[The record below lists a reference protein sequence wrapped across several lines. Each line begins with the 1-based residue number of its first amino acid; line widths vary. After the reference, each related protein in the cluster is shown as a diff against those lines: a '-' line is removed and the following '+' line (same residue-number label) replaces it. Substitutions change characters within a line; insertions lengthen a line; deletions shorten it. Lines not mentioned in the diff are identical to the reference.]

1 MIIGKRFT
9 QMRYFQISVSYT
21 VNQSQ
26 WAGAGD
32 GTKGGAEGEGEERE
46 GHLYPNVGGC
56 GYPPR

>member
-1 MIIGKRFT
+1 
-9 QMRYFQISVSYT
+9 MRYFQISVSYT

-32 GTKGGAEGEGEERE
+32 GTKGGAEGEAEERE